1 MDAYIAS
8 NHNDLTELDR
18 LRMVKD
24 VSAGL
29 CYLHSVHVVHGDMT
43 GVIDERG
50 CAKLIDFGL
59 STIVRPVLGQSHL
72 VATSIHPG
80 AIRYAAPELILS
92 DDVIGPPL
100 EKTDIYSLGCVM
112 LQILS
117 GRQP

>member
-92 DDVIGPPL
+92 DDVIGLPL
-100 EKTDIYSLGCVM
+100 EKN
-112 LQILS
+112 
-117 GRQP
+117 